1 MKSWTIRWRITAW
14 GALVMALALT
24 AFALGVAW
32 HLYTESVGDLDR
44 DLRKSGVRLLKAV
57 SHRPLPLADDRVAEE
72 VALAAPVRI
81 LFRVSDSAHGIIY
94 ESRAF
99 PSLTE
104 PAREENHP
112 WTVIVDGVDFRG
124 ADFYGDGLWVRG
136 VVEMKEVDEVWED
149 LLLSYA
155 FALPAS
161 LLIIS
166 FGGFWL
172 SKRAMLPVARI
183 ASTAERITARSLS
196 ERLPVPEARDE
207 IAKLTDVLNRMID
220 RLERSFHQAR
230 RFTADAS
237 HQIKTPLTIMRAEIE
252 GILRQGTRHE
262 AALIG
267 VLEEI
272 AGLSTMTDRLLL
284 LARGD
289 ADQLELRREQ
299 VDLSALLGELA
310 EDFSALGEEQ
320 RIAVSVAVPEGVRL
334 QGDASLL
341 RQLFVNLLENALKYN
356 RPDGTVSL
364 TATAQEGMIEVSIV
378 NTGRQIAPE
387 EQRRIFQP
395 FDRGG
400 AAGDGTRG
408 TGLGLNIAQE
418 LARVHGGSVRLVRSG
433 AGETEFRVDLPA
445 TDR

>member
-1 MKSWTIRWRITAW
+1 MKSWTIRWKITAW
-14 GALVMALALT
+14 GSLVMALALT

-44 DLRKSGVRLLKAV
+44 DLHKFGVRLLKAV

-81 LFRVSDSAHGIIY
+81 LFRVSDQAHGVIY
-94 ESRAF
+94 ESHSF
-99 PSLTE
+99 PPITDS
-104 PAREENHP
+104 AREENRP
-112 WTVIVDGVDFRG
+112 WTETVDGVDFR
-124 ADFYGDGLWVRG
+124 AVDFYGDGLWVRS
-136 VVEMKEVDEVWED
+136 VVEMGEVDEVWED

-166 FGGFWL
+166 LGGFWL
-172 SKRAMLPVARI
+172 SKRAMRPVARI

-196 ERLPVPEARDE
+196 ERLPVPDARDE

-220 RLERSFHQAR
+220 RLERSFRQAR

-237 HQIKTPLTIMRAEIE
+237 HQIKTPLTIMRGEVE

-272 AGLSTMTDRLLL
+272 SGLTTMTDRLLL

-289 ADQLELRREQ
+289 ADQLELRRER
-299 VDLSALLGELA
+299 VDLSALLRELA
-310 EDFSALGEEQ
+310 EDFSALGEE
-320 RIAVSVAVPEGVRL
+320 RGIGLSVAVPEGLCV

-356 RPDGTVSL
+356 RPNGTVSL
-364 TATAQEGMIEVSIV
+364 ASAAKDGVIEVSIV
-378 NTGRQIAPE
+378 NTGRQIALE
-387 EQRRIFQP
+387 EQHRIFQP

-433 AGETEFRVDLPA
+433 GGETEFLVDLPA
-445 TDR
+445 TDP